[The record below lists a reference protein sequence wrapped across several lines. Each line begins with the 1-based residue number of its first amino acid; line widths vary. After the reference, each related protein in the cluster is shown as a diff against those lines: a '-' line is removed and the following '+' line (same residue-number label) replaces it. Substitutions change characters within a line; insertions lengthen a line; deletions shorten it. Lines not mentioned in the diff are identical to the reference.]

1 VILAPETREATPLL
15 TVVVPA
21 LHVDAE
27 LRRCLDSIRLALP
40 GAAECEIVLVVPARL
55 VECARERFPDARV
68 VAESRPSV
76 YAAMNDGVAAS
87 TGRYLYFLGQDDV
100 LLPVAAEALQ
110 VLVTERPY
118 VLFADVYWGA
128 DGVRRGRT
136 SRWRV
141 LFMNV
146 CQQGIVYSRDAVL
159 ANGPYLRRLRVQAD
173 HLLNIRVLWDPAAL
187 GRVRYLPRPLAW
199 YAATGLSFRTR
210 DTVFHRVHAAIIRRH
225 LGPVAACLWRLYR
238 RVRPEK
244 VVP

>member
-1 VILAPETREATPLL
+1 MTLAFDAREPAPLL

-21 LHVDAE
+21 LRVDAE
-27 LRRCLDSIRLALP
+27 LRRCIDSIRLVLP
-40 GAAECEIVLVVPARL
+40 DASDCEVVLVVPPRHVGGARQ
-55 VECARERFPDARV
+55 RFPDARV

-87 TGRYLYFLGQDDV
+87 TGRYLYFVGQDDV
-100 LLPVAAEALQ
+100 LLPVATEALK
-110 VLVTERPY
+110 VLVAESPY
-118 VLFADVYWGA
+118 VLFADVYWGS

-136 SRWRV
+136 SRWSV

-146 CQQGIVYSRDAVL
+146 CQQGIVYSREAVL

-173 HLLNIRVLWDPAAL
+173 HLLNIRVLWHPAAK

-199 YAATGLSFRTR
+199 YAATGMSFRTR
-210 DTVFHRVHAAIIRRH
+210 DTVFHRVHAAIIGRY

-238 RVRPEK
+238 RIRPEK
-244 VVP
+244 TVS